1 MPAIQ
6 HRNTYR
12 IPWGPTMTTLAERLE
27 RALKLDHTHTKAGMA
42 RACGISKPAVS
53 AWFSGATQSLDGQ
66 NLLKAADYLGVTPQ
80 WLSSGK
86 GRMTNNAD
94 AKITGGFDD
103 WDNHT
108 PLHEEDVEL
117 PLYKEVELAAG
128 SGSQHIIEINGRK
141 LRFARSTLQAAGV
154 QLENA
159 ACATVSG
166 NSMEPAIKDGATIG
180 IDRGRTQIKDGRIY
194 AIDHDGM
201 LRVKHLY
208 RLPGG
213 GLRLHSENHEEHPDE
228 SYDATEVAERIK
240 VLGWV
245 FWVSQMNVW

>member
-1 MPAIQ
+1 
-6 HRNTYR
+6 
-12 IPWGPTMTTLAERLE
+12 MTLLAERLE
-27 RALKLDHTHTKAGMA
+27 QALKLDSSRSKAGMA

-66 NLLKAADYLGVTPQ
+66 NLLKAADYLGVTPL

-86 GRMTNNAD
+86 GPMSNRAE
-94 AKITGGFDD
+94 ARITGGFDE
-103 WDNHT
+103 WDSNT
-108 PLHEEDVEL
+108 PLHADDVQL
-117 PLYKEVELAAG
+117 PLYKEVELSAG
-128 SGSQHIIEINGRK
+128 AGSQHFIEINGRH

-159 ACATVSG
+159 ACALVSG
-166 NSMEPAIKDGATIG
+166 NSMEPRISDGATIG

-201 LRVKHLY
+201 LRVKYLY
-208 RLPGG
+208 RQPGG

-228 SYDATEVAERIK
+228 SYGAGEVAERIK